1 MRSIARV
8 YRYIAESLK
17 ESKVVKSCRCVKRLI
32 DTDGADETLLLSL
45 RDVEPFVEE
54 GVLF

>member
-17 ESKVVKSCRCVKRLI
+17 ESKVVKSCRYGKRLI
-32 DTDGADETLLLSL
+32 DTDGADKTLLLSL
-45 RDVEPFVEE
+45 RNVEPFVEE
-54 GVLF
+54 